1 MNVFQ
6 IWEKSTRWRRV
17 LWWALGSSKEWLEQ
31 KYLVLA
37 VSVYVHMCACIHA
50 CVCVHA
56 CMQDCVC
63 MGCVCVYMHVWGVS
77 AWCMCVCTCI
87 GMCVYAWMCVVEGWG
102 GKWTDSGPV
111 KIGSVSLTPKLEVQT
126 GPRG

>member
-1 MNVFQ
+1 MGMNVFQ

-63 MGCVCVYMHVWGVS
+63 MGCVCVYACMGGVCMVYVCMYMHRYVCI
-77 AWCMCVCTCI
+77 CMDVC
-87 GMCVYAWMCVVEGWG
+87 G
-102 GKWTDSGPV
+102 GGLGRKVD
-111 KIGSVSLTPKLEVQT
+111 
-126 GPRG
+126 R